1 MTQLMNINRVC
12 RAAPGKASGSANNR
26 QQSGPD
32 LDDSGRLEIN
42 LQNMPLYEPLIN
54 PSQRTYAQFLTLLFP
69 LGIVFGKYLVL

>member
-1 MTQLMNINRVC
+1 MIDD
-12 RAAPGKASGSANNR
+12 
-26 QQSGPD
+26 QSGPD

-69 LGIVFGKYLVL
+69 LGIVFGKYLEL